1 MGKNTDKRR
10 WIMENKMRR
19 NILIAAAVL
28 TAAAVIILTVIGL
41 AAENRDYEPASWVLK
56 AYGNSV
62 ALYNDGKISD
72 VFGEISLN
80 ELPEED
86 VRILQNGIAFP
97 TRDEAVQAI
106 EDYE

>member
-1 MGKNTDKRR
+1 
-10 WIMENKMRR
+10 METKKR
-19 NILIAAAVL
+19 NILITAAVL
-28 TAAAVIILTVIGL
+28 TAAAVIILMVIGL
-41 AAENRDYEPASWVLK
+41 AAENRNYEPSGWVLK
-56 AYGNSV
+56 SYGNSV
-62 ALYNDGKISD
+62 ALYNDGKINT
-72 VFGEISLN
+72 VFGEISLD

>member
-1 MGKNTDKRR
+1 
-10 WIMENKMRR
+10 MENKMRR

-86 VRILQNGIAFP
+86 VRDFAERNRISDQRRGCAGNRGL
-97 TRDEAVQAI
+97 
-106 EDYE
+106 

>member
-1 MGKNTDKRR
+1 
-10 WIMENKMRR
+10 MENKMRR

-62 ALYNDGKISD
+62 ALYNDGKVNA
-72 VFGEISLN
+72 VFGGISLD
-80 ELPEED
+80 ELPDED
-86 VRILQNGIAFP
+86 KRILENGIAFP
-97 TRDEAVQAI
+97 TREEAVQAV

>member
-1 MGKNTDKRR
+1 
-10 WIMENKMRR
+10 MENKMRR

-86 VRILQNGIAFP
+86 ADFAERNRISDQRRGCAGNRGL
-97 TRDEAVQAI
+97 
-106 EDYE
+106 

>member
-1 MGKNTDKRR
+1 MGKNTDERR

-62 ALYNDGKISD
+62 ALYNDGKISLRRMCG
-72 VFGEISLN
+72 FCGTESHFR
-80 ELPEED
+80 PE
-86 VRILQNGIAFP
+86 
-97 TRDEAVQAI
+97 TRLCRQ
-106 EDYE
+106 